1 MENRKGERKRLHYF
15 WPKNKNILF
24 RSFVFRP
31 REASGRDFSPERF
44 VFGSLL
50 APMRQRAQVLCLIR
64 FWLRKADL
72 GFFFFVIL
80 IRIC

>member
-1 MENRKGERKRLHYF
+1 M
-15 WPKNKNILF
+15 
-24 RSFVFRP
+24 FRP

-44 VFGSLL
+44 VFRSLL

-72 GFFFFVIL
+72 GFFFIFIFL
-80 IRIC
+80 LF

>member
-15 WPKNKNILF
+15 RPKNKNILF

-44 VFGSLL
+44 VFRSLL
-50 APMRQRAQVLCLIR
+50 APMRQGGRHRPSVVRQGGNSSSSV
-64 FWLRKADL
+64 
-72 GFFFFVIL
+72 V
-80 IRIC
+80 